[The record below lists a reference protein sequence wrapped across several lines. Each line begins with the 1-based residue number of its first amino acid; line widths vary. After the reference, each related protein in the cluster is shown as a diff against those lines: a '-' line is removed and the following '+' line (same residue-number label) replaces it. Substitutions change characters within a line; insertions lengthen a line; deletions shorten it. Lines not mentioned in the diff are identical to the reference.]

1 MIGVRH
7 RALRFFRDDDLL
19 KHASIMFIASI
30 IAGVC
35 NYIYQ
40 LYMGR
45 ALGPEEYG
53 IFGSLFAIFYIIS
66 VLTTTIQASGF
77 YAGITKENVFSGNC
91 YVFVFC
97 FD

>member
-1 MIGVRH
+1 MIGVWNRLLH
-7 RALRFFRDDDLL
+7 FFSGDDLL

-30 IAGVC
+30 IGGVC

-53 IFGSLFAIFYIIS
+53 IFGSLFAMDNSTSAI
-66 VLTTTIQASGF
+66 
-77 YAGITKENVFSGNC
+77 
-91 YVFVFC
+91 
-97 FD
+97 